1 MNKWDQRLTVKAIY
15 ILITICFFF
24 LVKVYLG
31 SMYCGFLVPLD
42 ASHNTVYCVHKYE
55 YILCIKVKVYNLK
68 IILSI

>member
-1 MNKWDQRLTVKAIY
+1 MGSEVDSKSNLHSNY
-15 ILITICFFF
+15 HFFFFF